1 MITRKMKHTNLHL
14 SGGMCLFKVILGVLI
29 CLILVVS
36 TSRIVDIIKVKLT
49 PFSPLDPVVE
59 KKTNFVVD
67 EIRQIAE
74 LTTAVYYEEILL
86 DSTKIETYTVLFNPG
101 KIYEYHPRIVIV
113 VEGTIR
119 AGYDLSYL
127 SNNDIHID
135 ENGCLFVNLPKP
147 KILEVIANPSDVR
160 FVFLSEEKK
169 WSDDEKNELINSGL
183 ERIRQ
188 NAIEDGVLEKAE
200 EQGKIELYNL
210 FKALGFDN
218 IVITAKE

>member
-200 EQGKIELYNL
+200 EQGKRELYNL

>member
-1 MITRKMKHTNLHL
+1 M
-14 SGGMCLFKVILGVLI
+14 
-29 CLILVVS
+29 
-36 TSRIVDIIKVKLT
+36 
-49 PFSPLDPVVE
+49 
-59 KKTNFVVD
+59 
-67 EIRQIAE
+67 
-74 LTTAVYYEEILL
+74 YYEEILL

>member
-49 PFSPLDPVVE
+49 SFSPLDPVVE

-200 EQGKIELYNL
+200 EQGKRELYNL